1 VFPLLIRYQEVPLAG
16 LTEKL
21 NLLKLRDFPDF
32 YGSLEN
38 PAIASLTGYYSGTFV
53 GPRWLRAA
61 AGPGLVLSGL
71 RGWWGK
77 FFSGDGNAINLV
89 QRNGKLEKRFPMK
102 LVQGDSMIDGKPG
115 IALHYEIE
123 NPFPWPYIADEL
135 RLVSPGTLLGMTY
148 IRIKPLQGL
157 VLPFLLQ
164 HQEQVDGL

>member
-1 VFPLLIRYQEVPLAG
+1 LAG
-16 LTEKL
+16 ITKKL
-21 NLLKLRDFPDF
+21 NLMKLSDFPDF

-38 PAIASLTGYYSGTFV
+38 LTISSLTGYYSGTFV
-53 GPRWLRAA
+53 GPSWLRTA

-71 RGWWGK
+71 EGWWGK

-89 QRNGKLEKRFPMK
+89 QRDGKLEKRFPMK
-102 LVQGDSMIDGKPG
+102 LIHRDSMIDGKPG
-115 IALHYEIE
+115 IALHYETE

-135 RLVSPGTLLGMTY
+135 RLLSPGVLLGMTY
-148 IRIKPLQGL
+148 IRIRFLHGL